1 MEEQPQ
7 RGSLVH
13 VNEAYLHAPS
23 IDPRCELASGLDPGQ
38 GLARRALREDG
49 TGGNTTNESVQA
61 YVRTS
66 WRVRAGSRPFSR
78 ASSSRPAATPALL
91 ARCGRAPGQ
100 DVCVRTWGS
109 GPLVRFRGRA
119 KVASVVPVS
128 GRRRRQGRSAHA
140 SAPSR
145 SRPIIRVRHP
155 SLPTEMRAGPRRPCA
170 PRLTA
175 SSRAPGL
182 HERFALGAI
191 RLHHS
196 GHFRPDV
203 WMRRWRTRP
212 SVYHRSGRPVPN
224 GAGGWV

>member
-1 MEEQPQ
+1 MGPPSGDENGSSPSRGKVTVGTRRPSRRGDARGAAGGAVAFDSPSPGRSSPPCGPRRGAWSRDRLGGFGANVEEQPQ

-13 VNEAYLHAPS
+13 VNEAYLHAPR

-49 TGGNTTNESVQA
+49 TGGSTTNESVQA
-61 YVRTS
+61 YVHTS

-109 GPLVRFRGRA
+109 GPLVGFRGRA

-128 GRRRRQGRSAHA
+128 GRRRR
-140 SAPSR
+140 
-145 SRPIIRVRHP
+145 
-155 SLPTEMRAGPRRPCA
+155 
-170 PRLTA
+170 
-175 SSRAPGL
+175 
-182 HERFALGAI
+182 
-191 RLHHS
+191 
-196 GHFRPDV
+196 
-203 WMRRWRTRP
+203 
-212 SVYHRSGRPVPN
+212 
-224 GAGGWV
+224 